1 MQVNIDNNTI
11 SITLNKNVLKDE
23 IVDILEYIKIKELL
37 YKSELTKEDV
47 FELDEEIKSNW
58 WEKNKDKIMEKINGS
73 C

>member
-37 YKSELTKEDV
+37 YKSKYKRRC
-47 FELDEEIKSNW
+47 FCIRW
-58 WEKNKDKIMEKINGS
+58 RNKK
-73 C
+73 